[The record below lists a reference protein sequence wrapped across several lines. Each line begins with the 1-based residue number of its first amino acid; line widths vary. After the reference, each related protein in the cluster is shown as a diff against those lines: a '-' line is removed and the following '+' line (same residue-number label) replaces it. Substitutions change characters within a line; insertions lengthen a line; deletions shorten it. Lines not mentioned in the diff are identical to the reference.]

1 MAVNQLVDDRGA
13 LGRIGMCLNGYG
25 GVGAEFLG

>member
-1 MAVNQLVDDRGA
+1 MAVNQLADDRGA
-13 LGRIGMCLNGYG
+13 LGRIGMRLNGYG